1 VTDLITWL
9 STELAELDPFRLLG
23 ILLTIF
29 AAAIVK
35 GAIGF
40 GFPLVA
46 TPLISTLW
54 DARHAVLI
62 IALANFTN
70 NIGVVARGGGSR
82 PTLRRIA
89 PLLAGV
95 SVGTVG
101 GALLLARVPASVLA
115 VIVGTAAIAFASIAL
130 LKPDLA
136 MPPRLERI
144 LGLPMGILGGL
155 LGGSTGISG
164 PFVAS
169 YLHALQLSKREFIF
183 FLTLLYLVVAVIQ
196 VAAYSQLALFDAVS
210 LAVGVASLAPNLL
223 GVWLGFRIQ
232 DRIDPKLF
240 RRLVVIVIGLAGTSL
255 VLRGLWQ

>member
-1 VTDLITWL
+1 MTEQLAGLSAAIGDLDL
-9 STELAELDPFRLLG
+9 LRLLG

-46 TPLISTLW
+46 TPVLSTLW
-54 DARHAVLI
+54 DARHAVLTI
-62 IALANFTN
+62 SLASFTN
-70 NIGVVARGGGSR
+70 NVGVAVRGGGSR
-82 PTLRRIA
+82 QTFRRIT

-95 SVGTVG
+95 TVGTVG
-101 GALLLARVPASVLA
+101 GALLLARVPASVLS
-115 VIVGTAAIAFASIAL
+115 VIVGTAALVFASIAL
-130 LKPDLA
+130 LKPELA

-144 LGLPMGILGGL
+144 LALPMGVLGGL

-183 FLTLLYLVVAVIQ
+183 FLTLLYLMVAVIQ
-196 VAAYSQLALFDAVS
+196 VVAYAQLALFDAPT
-210 LAVGVASLAPNLL
+210 LAVGLASFLPNLL

-255 VLRGLWQ
+255 VLRGLLR